1 MSHFKPEYR
10 QAALSTDWKR
20 NVGVVWVRYKATK
33 SIIQS
38 VPRWSLWS
46 KAVGT
51 PLVSNHQVW
60 SIYSLWLR
68 QTFQGYLT
76 SERTIPYQVY
86 LLVLPYKHS
95 VKKKATTHNLPCELY
110 GSNGQRYRMY
120 TLRLKQSSEGMA
132 KWVRGHRV
140 LCTHIT
146 ARLTNPGGYLRVPPS
161 LYKGEGKQEHL
172 RILHW
177 RSSSIKVHYIKYF
190 RPRKIRFKRFQICPS
205 QNWGTSG
212 YIKLI
217 FTTSKMV
224 RCYSK
229 SNVAGK

>member
-1 MSHFKPEYR
+1 MSHFKSEYR

-132 KWVRGHRV
+132 KWVRGHQV
-140 LCTHIT
+140 LCIHIT

-161 LYKGEGKQEHL
+161 NTKERENRNIFAYSTGGL
-172 RILHW
+172 RL
-177 RSSSIKVHYIKYF
+177 IKVHDIKYF
-190 RPRKIRFKRFQICPS
+190 RPRKIRFKRFQICPG

-224 RCYSK
+224 RCTSK